1 VIRNGVTRDKEIS
14 VSDAFENGLEIFG
27 QVYGQAQADGL
38 RSYVADG
45 QGFGVLQAQWA
56 MEWAFGTV
64 WTREDKLGRKLRSC
78 AVLGMVIGLGTHDEI
93 KMHTKM
99 GMANGLTREEIQEI
113 YYSAIPYCGLPK
125 SNIAKAA
132 MIEGFREL
140 DEEAEARG

>member
-1 VIRNGVTRDKEIS
+1 MARDKEIS
-14 VSDAFENGLEIFG
+14 VSEAFENGLKIFG
-27 QVYGQAQADGL
+27 EVYGEAQADGL

-56 MEWAFGTV
+56 MEWAFGTI
-64 WTREDKLGRKLRSC
+64 WTREDKLARKLRSC

-140 DEEAEARG
+140 DEEAEANG